1 MVGVFVTLCEK
12 RKLLDDIFDRRREK
26 YWHHIQKLP
35 RREES
40 GKEETTC
47 LVNRR
52 LPWITKAWGFSLL

>member
-12 RKLLDDIFDRRREK
+12 RKLLDDIFDRRRE
-26 YWHHIQKLP
+26 LP